1 MDMALNCL
9 RTNRVITLWRSLA
22 VLLTLTGWL
31 LLIPGAVIA
40 GEDDPNPPPEEGAQ
54 FEPEAPTTPTGA
66 GPVGGMRRETDLF
79 KQLNSIRDLQ
89 QATPGAQLDQMRTQ
103 DSKRQPVPAGGA
115 NRGVSLL
122 EADYSLRAKN
132 TLSQFGYNMFR
143 QPKDRTSP
151 VVGSAPDSYILG
163 VGDELVI
170 TFRGRN
176 EKNTTARVDMEGRIM
191 VPFLSDPITA
201 MGRPFGELR
210 DELREK
216 VRTTQVGT
224 EVFVSIGS
232 FRFFSVYVMGE
243 VTMPGMHRVT
253 GLSTLLDALS
263 IAGGVRKTGSLRSVQ
278 LHRNGQVQLVDLY
291 ALLDKEGTGKDP
303 TLSVGDRI
311 VVPPIGAV
319 IGISG
324 LVKRPGI
331 YELPHK
337 QDALSLN
344 ALLEM
349 AGGTV
354 SPQGNRFSLLK
365 PDARDRES
373 LVELNTTK
381 KATIS
386 NGNIVLVES
395 KLGPTLM
402 GEVALEG
409 HVSRAHTRSMHTAPT
424 VRTLLTDPELLLPDP
439 YLPFGVIYRT
449 DPKSRSRTFVPID
462 LGLIVAREE
471 LDQPLTNHDILII
484 LSQED
489 IRFLSSEQVATVL
502 KNKTAKNQCI
512 ALTRL
517 ESIAASSDP
526 LRFANLYQFKEMGAI
541 TGKGSSDSKQPAQ
554 ESAESLRLT
563 TATQLQENPDT
574 PFTGLA
580 DLKTAPRLKAA
591 VPVAAPTGRE
601 APIPSPCPE
610 IFNKYPDLLPL
621 LLDNSVLIEGNQDHP
636 NLFPV
641 LPGARMA
648 DLLSMAKG
656 VVGTTRFD
664 KSLNL
669 KFQIDRKRG
678 SEESTRRIIELPAQ
692 DQSSFALQ
700 PGDVL
705 SFKIGQVRM
714 TGHVTREQQRPL
726 QSVPTARHFLLDTDI
741 LKPDPYLLFS
751 VVRRVDPVSHNLKL
765 ASINMETVIQ
775 GDKNNDFKLMDMDE
789 LIILSAQDV
798 HFLSSPLVQGVLLG
812 KKPALDCKSLN
823 HLGELMASSDAFRF
837 SSAINLSIT
846 EFEQNKG
853 TAKKGTD
860 KTATM
865 LTTDLVATD
874 KRDCPAIFERYP
886 EILPFALENATILTG
901 EIRTPGVFPVLA
913 GTRLSSLVQS
923 GGGMTNRAD
932 MKQVELSRSHVHADK
947 GANTT
952 RTILDFTAKSLD
964 TLELAPGDVLRFNP
978 IFSDREI
985 GYVRLEGEFIRSGL
999 YDIRRNDKLSDIINR
1014 AGGITIHAYP
1024 YGAIFTRTAIQK
1036 IQKESFERVA
1046 RELEMGVAG
1055 LMTSSREKGDTGVIM
1070 ESARGIISSLRSVE
1084 PLGRMVVEADPKK
1097 LQINPELDI
1106 YLEAGDRLFMPKRPS
1121 EISVTGAVLN
1131 PGSFLFVQ
1139 NHSPTDYIKW
1149 AGGFKD
1155 NASKGDTFLV
1165 LPDGKAQ
1172 ALWSLANWWDQQG
1185 AGLVPG
1191 STIVVPLDPK
1201 PFEIMGS
1208 VKDVTQILSQWA
1220 ITIASLSVL
1229 SK

>member
-1 MDMALNCL
+1 MNMALNYL
-9 RTNRVITLWRSLA
+9 WKNRFVVAKRSLMMRL
-22 VLLTLTGWL
+22 VLLACLLTG
-31 LLIPGAVIA
+31 PGALIA
-40 GEDDPNPPPEEGAQ
+40 GDDGPAPIGEEIGQ
-54 FEPEAPTTPTGA
+54 FKPFNT
-66 GPVGGMRRETDLF
+66 L
-79 KQLNSIRDLQ
+79 RDLQ
-89 QATPGAQLDQMRTQ
+89 QTSPTPQLDQLRTQ
-103 DSKRQPVPAGGA
+103 DSKRQPPTADGA
-115 NRGVSLL
+115 DRGVSLL
-122 EADYSLRAKN
+122 EADFSLRAKN
-132 TLSQFGYNMFR
+132 NLFQFGYNMFQ
-143 QPKDRTSP
+143 QPKDRTAP

-176 EKNTTARVDMEGRIM
+176 EKNTTTRVDMEGRIM

-201 MGRPFGELR
+201 MGRPFGEFR

-243 VTMPGMHRVT
+243 VGMPGMHRVT

-278 LHRNGQVQLVDLY
+278 LHRNGQVQQVDLY
-291 ALLDKEGTGKDP
+291 ALLDKDGGGKDP

-319 IGISG
+319 LGISG

-337 QDALSLN
+337 KENLPLN
-344 ALLEM
+344 TLLEM

-354 SPQGNRFSLLK
+354 APQGNRFSLLK

-373 LVELNTTK
+373 LVEINTHK
-381 KATIS
+381 NMPLS
-386 NGNIVLVES
+386 NGNILLVES
-395 KLGPTLM
+395 KLSPTLM

-409 HVSRAHTRSMHTAPT
+409 HVSRTHTRSMHSAPT
-424 VRTLLTDPELLLPDP
+424 VRTLITDPELLLPDP

-449 DPKSRSRTFVPID
+449 DPKTRTRTFVPID

-471 LDQPLTNHDILII
+471 LDHPLTNHDILII

-489 IRFLSSEQVATVL
+489 IRFLSSAPVAAVL
-502 KNKTAKNQCI
+502 QRKAPPNPCL
-512 ALTRL
+512 ALNRL
-517 ESIAASSDP
+517 ESITATSAP
-526 LRFANLYQFKEMGAI
+526 LRFANLYQLKEMGVM
-541 TGKGSSDSKQPAQ
+541 TGKGSTESKQPVQ

-563 TATQLQENPDT
+563 TATQLQETPAT

-580 DLKTAPRLKAA
+580 DLKAAPRLKAA
-591 VPVAAPTGRE
+591 VPVAAPTGLE
-601 APIPSPCPE
+601 PPPAATCPA
-610 IFNKYPDLLPL
+610 IFNKYPDLMPL
-621 LLDNSVLIEGNQDHP
+621 LLDNSVLLEGNEDHP
-636 NLFPV
+636 TLFPV
-641 LPGARMA
+641 LPGTRMA
-648 DLLSMAKG
+648 DLLAMARG
-656 VVGTTRFD
+656 VVGSTRFD
-664 KSLNL
+664 KNLSL
-669 KFQIDRKRG
+669 KFQIDRKQG
-678 SEESTRRIIELPAQ
+678 SEQSTRRVIELPAQ
-692 DQSSFALQ
+692 EQSTFALQ

-714 TGHVTREQQRPL
+714 TGHVTREQQRTL
-726 QSVPTARHFLLDTDI
+726 QSVPTARHFLLDTNV

-751 VVRRVDPVSHNLKL
+751 VLRRVDPVSRNLKL
-765 ASINMETVIQ
+765 DSINLESVLQ
-775 GDKNNDFKLMDMDE
+775 GDQNHDFTLRDQDE
-789 LIILSAQDV
+789 LIVLSAADIR
-798 HFLSSPLVQGVLLG
+798 FLSNPLVQGVLLG
-812 KKPALDCKSLN
+812 KRSTMECSSLQ
-823 HLGELMASSDAFRF
+823 HLADLMSSSDAFRF

-846 EFEQNKG
+846 EFESNKI
-853 TAKKGTD
+853 TAKKPID
-860 KTATM
+860 KTTTM
-865 LTTDLVATD
+865 VTTELTANA
-874 KRDCPAIFERYP
+874 KQGCPAIFERYP

-901 EIRTPGVFPVLA
+901 EVRTPGVFPVLS
-913 GTRLSSLVQS
+913 GTKLAALVQS
-923 GGGMTNRAD
+923 GGGVTSRAD
-932 MKQVELSRSHVHADK
+932 MKQVELSRSQISAGK

-952 RTILDFTAKSLD
+952 RSILDFSSRPLD
-964 TLELAPGDVLRFNP
+964 TLELSPGDVLRFNP

-999 YDIRRNDKLSDIINR
+999 YDIRRNDKLSDIIQR
-1014 AGGITIHAYP
+1014 AGGVTVHAYP
-1024 YGAIFTRTAIQK
+1024 HGAIFTRTSIQK
-1036 IQKESFERVA
+1036 TQKESFERVA

-1055 LMTSSREKGDTGVIM
+1055 LMSSSREKGDTGSIM
-1070 ESARGIISSLRSVE
+1070 ESIRGIITSLRSVE
-1084 PLGRMVVEADPKK
+1084 PLGRMVVEVDPQQLKA
-1097 LQINPELDI
+1097 NPELDV

-1121 EISVTGAVLN
+1121 EVSVTGAVFN
-1131 PGSFLFVQ
+1131 PGSFLFVKE
-1139 NHSPTDYIKW
+1139 HSPTDYIKW

-1155 NASKGDTFLV
+1155 NASKGDTFVV

-1172 ALWSLANWWDQQG
+1172 ALWSLSNWWDQQG
-1185 AGLVPG
+1185 TGLVPG

-1229 SK
+1229 SR